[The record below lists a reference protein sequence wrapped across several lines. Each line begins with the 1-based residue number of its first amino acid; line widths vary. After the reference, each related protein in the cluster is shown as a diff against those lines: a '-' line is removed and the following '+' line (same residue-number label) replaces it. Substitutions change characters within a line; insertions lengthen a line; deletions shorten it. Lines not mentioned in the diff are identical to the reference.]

1 MGIWRLPKKV
11 AYVTRSHEV
20 GMSQVYLYTV
30 RSREGG
36 FDASFSDN
44 LCFSFDKEMT
54 VVWWDVPQPRI
65 ATEIRA
71 ACSSI
76 FCSLNS
82 VKGCLRLLVDLGP
95 PY

>member
-1 MGIWRLPKKV
+1 MGMWRLPKKV
-11 AYVTRSHEV
+11 AYATRSHEV

-44 LCFSFDKEMT
+44 LCFSSDKDT
-54 VVWWDVPQPRI
+54 IVVWWDVPQPRI
-65 ATEIRA
+65 ATESRA
-71 ACSSI
+71 DCSSI

-82 VKGCLRLLVDLGP
+82 VKGCLRLLVYQGP
-95 PY
+95 PN